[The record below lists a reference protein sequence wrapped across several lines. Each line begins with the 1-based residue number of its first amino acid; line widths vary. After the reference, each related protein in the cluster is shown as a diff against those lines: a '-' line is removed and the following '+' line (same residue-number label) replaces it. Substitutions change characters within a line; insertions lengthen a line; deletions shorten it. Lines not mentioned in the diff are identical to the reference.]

1 MQHLLTQVIHKKLT
15 FFWLLPAI
23 IVLPCLLSG
32 QSMTLS
38 RQYVF
43 KEMSRR
49 YARTFF
55 EDHLGFIWVGGTD
68 LHRFDGYAVTPYPK
82 EDEQGKSFSTGI
94 VNAIIE
100 DHLQQLWVAA
110 DKGLFR
116 YDRER
121 DVFIRY
127 FADQHF
133 WKGSVQ
139 SVYEDHNHALWIGDQ
154 QHLYVMRNPE
164 EKDIELIQGI
174 DVGPPYQRQTGIF
187 AIRESKD
194 GIIYA
199 GSNQGLWEIKP
210 GLPPHQLSPPQLDKT
225 LHEFQIFAI
234 EVDQSQ
240 RFWLGTNAGLWKF
253 GPTSGK
259 FESISMPDKSGQIIQ
274 SLYFDTQDHLWIGSA
289 NSGLYQLKDG
299 QFSRY
304 SHDPNNQNSIMANNI
319 LAVFFDRFQNLWLGT
334 DVGISTANFGE
345 QRFPFYQVEP
355 GAHKYNNF
363 VYRLMQDRSGGFWF
377 RFLRMGLGYSK
388 DLEEKCEIL
397 LQPESHSNIEE
408 IKNFA
413 QDVDGNVWVITLTN
427 GLFKFLPGSTIP
439 QPIDIGP
446 EIKKSRPLS
455 IISDRKDDRYL
466 WVSTRIGL
474 CRINRVTFQTDWY
487 NPQTNLNEF
496 DPIVALIAQDSLG
509 RIWGK
514 VRSNGI
520 LRLAYFDPKDEQF
533 KADLDNPRHATSVEV
548 KPYRNFKVLNDEKV
562 WVIMDRGWMVIN
574 PVDFTYTTV
583 GDTEDFPV
591 KNVVSFIRDQNGH
604 LWFTGGGGNSS
615 EICRYDGKDYKCF
628 LGKIDIEN
636 FIYQTAFLGQDGR
649 ITFGGSNGIYSFYPE
664 EISFEKDT
672 TKPEVVLSDF
682 RVFNERRR
690 LGQAYELIEH
700 ISLPYKENVF
710 TFEFTSLHFS
720 HVNRL
725 KYRYRLLGFQ
735 DNWVEVTD
743 GERLATFTSLPP
755 GTYTFQVAAE
765 TSEGVASGPA
775 ESLNIQLT
783 IIPPWYRTWWAY
795 TAYGLLTLFLLF
807 LFRRYD
813 HRHQAAKSEA
823 RELKALNDF
832 KSRFYTNITH
842 EFRTPITLIQGTAD
856 QILQQPSHQL
866 SRKISLIKRNN
877 RRLLELVNQLLDL
890 SMLESG
896 TLTLKPVQADV
907 IAFLKYLT
915 ESFHYLAGSHKIRL
929 QFQSETDALVM
940 DYDPARLQDIVT
952 NLLSNAIK
960 FTPKGGKVTVSVAAV
975 GPLQSRQ
982 LEIGVRDTGTGITPA
997 ELPYIFDRFYQGG
1010 NVANYKN
1017 SGTGVG
1023 LALTKELVNL
1033 MRGEIKVESEPHHYT
1048 CFTVLLPIT
1057 RMAAFQEYIPYP
1069 DAPPEYSE
1077 RSDVPPPNGSA
1088 GENGHQP
1095 TLLIVE
1101 DNRDVIA
1108 YLSSILQNQYHIIT
1122 AADGLEGAVAAIEQ
1136 VPDLV
1141 ISDVMMPGQ
1150 DGFALCD
1157 QLKRDVRTSH
1167 IPIVLLTARADADAR
1182 LMGLR
1187 LGADVYLDKPF
1198 DEAELRVQLAK
1209 LIELRIKLQQYYQ
1222 RGIMDPGQQ
1231 TSKFPI
1237 EDEFIQSIR
1246 RLVEED
1252 LTQDLRIPR
1261 LAEQLNMN
1269 RVQLFR
1275 KVKALTNKSP
1285 SQLIRQIRLEHA
1297 KKLLLDPELNV
1308 ADVAYKVGFSDPAFF
1323 SRSFREAFGVSPSEF
1338 REE

>member
-240 RFWLGTNAGLWKF
+240 RLWLGTNAGLWKF

-334 DVGISTANFGE
+334 DVGISTANFDE

-363 VYRLMQDRSGGFWF
+363 VYRLMQDASGGFWF
-377 RFLRMGLGYSK
+377 RFLRMGLGYSSG
-388 DLEEKCEIL
+388 LGEECKIL
-397 LQPESHSNIEE
+397 LQPQHHSNIEE
-408 IKNFA
+408 IKSFT
-413 QDVDGNVWVITLTN
+413 QDTEGNVWVITLTN
-427 GLFKFLPGSTIP
+427 GLYKFPPGSTFP
-439 QPIDIGP
+439 QSIDLGP
-446 EIKKSRPLS
+446 DIKKSIPLS
-455 IISDRKDDRYL
+455 IISDQKDDRYL
-466 WVSTRIGL
+466 WFSSQSKLGRIDRFSYQL
-474 CRINRVTFQTDWY
+474 DW
-487 NPQTNLNEF
+487 F
-496 DPIVALIAQDSLG
+496 DPKNDLAISDYGIGPLAQDSTG
-509 RIWGK
+509 NIWAKIRLNDKRKLICFNTVSGK
-514 VRSNGI
+514 FE
-520 LRLAYFDPKDEQF
+520 AEF
-533 KADLDNPRHATSVEV
+533 DNPAHPSSIDLSYATEV
-548 KPYRNFKVLNDEKV
+548 QVLNDEKV
-562 WVIMDRGWMVIN
+562 WLNVKNGWITVD
-574 PVDFTYTTV
+574 PVSQTFQNFTLK
-583 GDTEDFPV
+583 DTLPV
-591 KNVVSFIRDQNGH
+591 KSIVSFIRDTNGH
-604 LWFTGGGGNSS
+604 LWFTGTNG
-615 EICRYDGKDYKCF
+615 EICHYDNENILCFSGKTDIERF
-628 LGKIDIEN
+628 IRRTTSLGK
-636 FIYQTAFLGQDGR
+636 DGR

-755 GTYTFQVAAE
+755 GTYLFQVEAE

-842 EFRTPITLIQGTAD
+842 EFRTPITLIQETAD

-929 QFQSETDALVM
+929 QFQSETDALIM

-1057 RMAAFQEYIPYP
+1057 RMAAFQEDIPYP
-1069 DAPPEYSE
+1069 DAPPEYPE

-1088 GENGHQP
+1088 AENGHQP

-1122 AADGLEGAVAAIEQ
+1122 ATDGLEGAVTAIEQ

-1187 LGADVYLDKPF
+1187 LGADVYLEKPF

-1252 LTQDLRIPR
+1252 LTQDLRIPQ

-1297 KKLLLDPELNV
+1297 KKLLIDPELNV

-1338 REE
+1338 REEYS